1 MSENLKQ
8 MPDNVDTIEDL
19 VKYSLEK
26 DYNKANEVF
35 GNVMTVKMNDVL
47 DQAKTKLAGQ
57 IYNDEDPDPEEP
69 LEDEDFEE
77 NEDEDEEDT
86 ESEDTE
92 GEDDEEEIEDDDEEE
107 IEYEEGDVTPEDNE
121 DDEEEIEG
129 AAV

>member
-8 MPDNVDTIEDL
+8 MPDDVDTIEDL

-77 NEDEDEEDT
+77 NENEDEEDT

-107 IEYEEGDVTPEDNE
+107 IEYLSL
-121 DDEEEIEG
+121 IHI
-129 AAV
+129 

>member
-1 MSENLKQ
+1 
-8 MPDNVDTIEDL
+8 MPDDVDTIEDL

-77 NEDEDEEDT
+77 NEDEN
-86 ESEDTE
+86 
-92 GEDDEEEIEDDDEEE
+92 
-107 IEYEEGDVTPEDNE
+107 EYKQYAYLHKHEEGSVINTNDSKNSCRMSIRNMIRQTRNMKGLQDL
-121 DDEEEIEG
+121 DLI
-129 AAV
+129 

>member
-8 MPDNVDTIEDL
+8 MPDDVDTIEDL

-35 GNVMTVKMNDVL
+35 GNVMSIKMNDVL

-57 IYNDEDPDPEEP
+57 IYNEEDPDPEEP

-77 NEDEDEEDT
+77 NENEDEEGEDTGAGGEEVEDEED
-86 ESEDTE
+86 D
-92 GEDDEEEIEDDDEEE
+92 

>member
-8 MPDNVDTIEDL
+8 MPDDVDTIEDL

-35 GNVMTVKMNDVL
+35 GNVMSIKMNDVL
-47 DQAKTKLAGQ
+47 DQAKTKIAGQ
-57 IYNDEDPDPEEP
+57 IYNEEDPDPEEP

-77 NEDEDEEDT
+77 NENEDEEGEDTGAGGEEVEDEED
-86 ESEDTE
+86 D
-92 GEDDEEEIEDDDEEE
+92 

>member
-1 MSENLKQ
+1 VSENLKQ

-35 GNVMTVKMNDVL
+35 GNVMSIKMNDVL
-47 DQAKTKLAGQ
+47 DQAKTKIAGQ
-57 IYNDEDPDPEEP
+57 IYNEEDPDPEEP

-77 NEDEDEEDT
+77 NENEDEEDI
-86 ESEDTE
+86 EDEDTE
-92 GEDDEEEIEDDDEEE
+92 DEDGEEEIEDEEDGDES
-107 IEYEEGDVTPEDNE
+107 E
-121 DDEEEIEG
+121 DDEEDEKEIEG

>member
-1 MSENLKQ
+1 VSENLKQ
-8 MPDNVDTIEDL
+8 MPDDVDTIEDL

-77 NEDEDEEDT
+77 NENEDEEDT

-92 GEDDEEEIEDDDEEE
+92 SEDDEEEIEDDDEEE
-107 IEYEEGDVTPEDNE
+107 IEYEEGDVTPEDDE

>member
-35 GNVMTVKMNDVL
+35 GNVMSIKMNDVL
-47 DQAKTKLAGQ
+47 DQAKTKIAGQ
-57 IYNDEDPDPEEP
+57 IYNEEDPDPEEP

-77 NEDEDEEDT
+77 NENEDEEAT

-107 IEYEEGDVTPEDNE
+107 IEYEEGDVTPEDDE

>member
-1 MSENLKQ
+1 VSENLKQ

-35 GNVMTVKMNDVL
+35 GNVMSIKMNDVL
-47 DQAKTKLAGQ
+47 DQAKTKIAGQ
-57 IYNDEDPDPEEP
+57 IYNEEDPDPEEP

-77 NEDEDEEDT
+77 NENENEEDIEDEDT
-86 ESEDTE
+86 EDED
-92 GEDDEEEIEDDDEEE
+92 GEEEIEDEEDGDES
-107 IEYEEGDVTPEDNE
+107 E
-121 DDEEEIEG
+121 DDEEDEKEIEG

>member
-35 GNVMTVKMNDVL
+35 GNVMSIKMNDVL
-47 DQAKTKLAGQ
+47 DQAKTKIAGQ
-57 IYNDEDPDPEEP
+57 IYNEEDPDPEEP

-77 NEDEDEEDT
+77 NENEDEEDI
-86 ESEDTE
+86 EDEDTE
-92 GEDDEEEIEDDDEEE
+92 DEDGEEEIEDEEDGDES
-107 IEYEEGDVTPEDNE
+107 E
-121 DDEEEIEG
+121 DDEEDEKEIEG